1 MAEGIQPI
9 FILPEGYNR
18 TSGKDAQ
25 RNNIAAAKAVANA
38 VKSTLG
44 PRGMDKMLVD
54 NIGDITITNDGV
66 TVLKNMEIE
75 NPAAKMIVEVA
86 KTQEEEVGDGT
97 TTAVIIAGELLKNA
111 ETLLDQSI
119 HPTLIARGY
128 RLAGNKAQEILDK
141 IKLKLDLSNKDDL
154 GRIVKTAIIG
164 KSTGA
169 DSHIVSL
176 IVEAVQHVK
185 SMSKD
190 NDTLDLDD
198 IKVEKKVG
206 GGLLDSRMISGVLID
221 KEKVHPDM
229 PDEIR
234 NAKVA
239 LLNLALEIEKT
250 NIDAQIRIEKPEQLQ
265 AFLDEEENMLKEMVE
280 KIKASGANVVV
291 VQKGIDDAAQHFLS
305 KAGILAFRRV
315 SESDMKKIGKA
326 TGAKVVATLDE
337 LGADSLGEAG
347 LVHVEKLAGET
358 LALIEECKNPK
369 AVTILIRGGTEHV
382 VDELQ
387 RAIEDRLGDLKSVIE
402 DAGSIVA
409 GGGSAE
415 LEVSKNL
422 RDFAKGLEG
431 REQLAVNA
439 FADALEVVPKTLS
452 ENAGLDPI
460 DIVGEIRIIVSP
472 LMKTFPNFLK
482 VSASF
487 FSSAFSR
494 VTFIWT
500 SNAINLPVIAWPFFN
515 STKTIFP
522 LAEFNKSKGLLK
534 TFSDILITV
543 SSHSARRHLRLLI
556 GRLAG
561 CDYVIDP

>member
-44 PRGMDKMLVD
+44 PRGMDKRLVD

-75 NPAAKMIVEVA
+75 NPVAKMIVEVA

-111 ETLLDQSI
+111 EALLDQSI
-119 HPTLIARGY
+119 HPTLVARGY
-128 RLAGNKAQEILDK
+128 KLASNKAQEILDK
-141 IKLKLDLSNKDDL
+141 IKMQLDLSSKEDL
-154 GRIVKTAIIG
+154 SRIVKTAIIG

-169 DSHIVSL
+169 DSHIISL
-176 IVEAVQHVK
+176 IVDAVQHVK
-185 SMSKD
+185 SMSDK
-190 NDTLDLDD
+190 NNVIDLED

-206 GGLLDSRMISGVLID
+206 GGLLDSRLVKGVIID

-229 PDEIR
+229 PDSVK

-265 AFLDEEENMLKEMVE
+265 AFLNEEENMLREMVE
-280 KIKASGANVVV
+280 KIKASGANVVI
-291 VQKGIDDAAQHFLS
+291 VQKGIDDAAQHFLA

-326 TGAKVVATLDE
+326 TGAKVVSTLDE
-337 LGADSLGEAG
+337 LSKESLGEAG
-347 LVHVEKLAGET
+347 IVHVEKLAGEN

-382 VDELQ
+382 VDEIQ
-387 RAIEDRLGDLKSVIE
+387 RAVDDSLGDLKSVIE
-402 DAGSIVA
+402 DGGAIVP
-409 GGGSAE
+409 GGGAAE
-415 LEVSKNL
+415 LEVSKEL
-422 RDFAKGLEG
+422 KDFAKGLEG

-439 FADALEVVPKTLS
+439 FADSLEIVPKTLS

-460 DIVGEIRIIVSP
+460 DILVELRAEHQKGKTWAGVNLLDVYKPQVSDMYKEGVIEPLRIKKQAI
-472 LMKTFPNFLK
+472 K
-482 VSASF
+482 SASEVAVMILRIDDIIAAGK
-487 FSSAFSR
+487 SA
-494 VTFIWT
+494 
-500 SNAINLPVIAWPFFN
+500 NQQPQMP
-515 STKTIFP
+515 P
-522 LAEFNKSKGLLK
+522 GGMGGYG
-534 TFSDILITV
+534 D
-543 SSHSARRHLRLLI
+543 
-556 GRLAG
+556 
-561 CDYVIDP
+561 

>member
-66 TVLKNMEIE
+66 TVLKSMEIE

-119 HPTLIARGY
+119 HPTLVARGY
-128 RLAGNKAQEILDK
+128 RLAANKAQEILDK
-141 IKLKLDLSNKDDL
+141 IKLHLDIANKEDLS
-154 GRIVKTAIIG
+154 RIVKTAIVG

-169 DSHIVSL
+169 DAHIVSL
-176 IVEAVQHVK
+176 IVDAVQHVK
-185 SMSKD
+185 SMSGK

-206 GGLLDSRMISGVLID
+206 GGLLDSRLIKGVIID

-229 PDEIR
+229 PDEIK

-265 AFLDEEENMLKEMVE
+265 AFLDEEENMLREMVE
-280 KIKASGANVVV
+280 KIKASGANVVI
-291 VQKGIDDAAQHFLS
+291 VQKGIDDTAQHFLS

-337 LGADSLGEAG
+337 LGKESLGEAG
-347 LVHVEKLAGET
+347 IVHVEKLAGET

-369 AVTILIRGGTEHV
+369 AVTILVRGGTEHV
-382 VDELQ
+382 VDEIQ
-387 RAIEDRLGDLKSVIE
+387 RAIDDSLGDLKSVIE
-402 DAGSIVA
+402 DGGSIVA
-409 GGGSAE
+409 GGGAAE

-422 RDFAKGLEG
+422 RDFATGLEG
-431 REQLAVNA
+431 REQLAVNS
-439 FADALEVVPKTLS
+439 FADALEVVPKTLA

-460 DIVGEIRIIVSP
+460 DILVELRAEHQKGKTWAGVNLLDVYKPQVSDMYKEGVIEP
-472 LMKTFPNFLK
+472 LRTKK
-482 VSASF
+482 QAIKSASEVAVMILRIDDIIAAGK
-487 FSSAFSR
+487 SA
-494 VTFIWT
+494 
-500 SNAINLPVIAWPFFN
+500 NQQPQMP
-515 STKTIFP
+515 P
-522 LAEFNKSKGLLK
+522 GGMGGYG
-534 TFSDILITV
+534 D
-543 SSHSARRHLRLLI
+543 
-556 GRLAG
+556 
-561 CDYVIDP
+561 

>member
-9 FILPEGYNR
+9 FILPEGYNK

-66 TVLKNMEIE
+66 TVLKNIEIE
-75 NPAAKMIVEVA
+75 NPVAKMVVEVA

-111 ETLLDQSI
+111 EALLDQSI
-119 HPTLIARGY
+119 HPTLVARGY
-128 RLAGNKAQEILDK
+128 KLAANKAQDILDK
-141 IKLKLDLSNKDDL
+141 IKTKLDLSNKEDL

-169 DSHIVSL
+169 DSHIISL
-176 IVEAVQHVK
+176 IVDAVQHVK
-185 SMSKD
+185 SMSNKESSI
-190 NDTLDLDD
+190 DLED

-206 GGLLDSRMISGVLID
+206 GGLLDSRLVKGVIID
-221 KEKVHPDM
+221 KEKVHPNM
-229 PDEIR
+229 PDEIKD
-234 NAKVA
+234 AKVA

-265 AFLDEEENMLKEMVE
+265 AFLNEEESMLKEMVE
-280 KIKASGANVVV
+280 KIKASGANVVI

-337 LGADSLGEAG
+337 LDKESLGEAG

-382 VDELQ
+382 VDEIQ
-387 RAIEDRLGDLKSVIE
+387 RAVDDSLGDLKSVIE
-402 DAGSIVA
+402 DDGAIVA
-409 GGGSAE
+409 GGGATE
-415 LEVSKNL
+415 LEVSKEL
-422 RDFAKGLEG
+422 KDFAKGLEG

-439 FADALEVVPKTLS
+439 FSDALEIVPKTLS

-460 DIVGEIRIIVSP
+460 DILVELRAEHQKGKTWAGVNLLDVYKPQVSDMYKEGVIEPLRIKKQAI
-472 LMKTFPNFLK
+472 K
-482 VSASF
+482 SASEVAVMILRIDDIIAAGK
-487 FSSAFSR
+487 SS
-494 VTFIWT
+494 
-500 SNAINLPVIAWPFFN
+500 NQQPQMP
-515 STKTIFP
+515 P
-522 LAEFNKSKGLLK
+522 GGMGGYG
-534 TFSDILITV
+534 D
-543 SSHSARRHLRLLI
+543 
-556 GRLAG
+556 
-561 CDYVIDP
+561 

>member
-66 TVLKNMEIE
+66 TVLKSMEIE

-111 ETLLDQSI
+111 EVLLDQSI
-119 HPTLIARGY
+119 HPTLVARGY
-128 RLAGNKAQEILDK
+128 RLAANKVQEILDK
-141 IKLKLDLSNKDDL
+141 LKLHLDINNKEELS
-154 GRIVKTAIIG
+154 RIVKTAIVG

-176 IVEAVQHVK
+176 IVDAVQHVK
-185 SMSKD
+185 SMSGKS
-190 NDTLDLDD
+190 DTLDLDD

-206 GGLLDSRMISGVLID
+206 GGLLDSRLIKGVIID

-229 PDEIR
+229 PDEIK

-280 KIKASGANVVV
+280 KIKATGANVVI
-291 VQKGIDDAAQHFLS
+291 VQKGIDDTAQHFLS

-315 SESDMKKIGKA
+315 SENDIKKIGKA

-337 LGADSLGEAG
+337 LGSESLGEAG

-369 AVTILIRGGTEHV
+369 AVTILVRGGTEHV
-382 VDELQ
+382 VDEIQ
-387 RAIEDRLGDLKSVIE
+387 RAIDDSLGDLRSVIE
-402 DAGSIVA
+402 DGGSIVA

-422 RDFAKGLEG
+422 RDFATGLEG
-431 REQLAVNA
+431 REQLAVNS
-439 FADALEVVPKTLS
+439 FADALEVVPKTLA

-460 DIVGEIRIIVSP
+460 DILVELRAEHQKGKTWAGVNLLDVYKPQVSD
-472 LMKTFPNFLK
+472 MYKNISKFSKSICVFL
-482 VSASF
+482 F
-487 FSSAFSR
+487 
-494 VTFIWT
+494 
-500 SNAINLPVIAWPFFN
+500 LC
-515 STKTIFP
+515 IFQC
-522 LAEFNKSKGLLK
+522 
-534 TFSDILITV
+534 DIYMHIK
-543 SSHSARRHLRLLI
+543 
-556 GRLAG
+556 
-561 CDYVIDP
+561 CN

>member
-66 TVLKNMEIE
+66 TVLKSMEIE

-119 HPTLIARGY
+119 HPTLVARGY
-128 RLAGNKAQEILDK
+128 RLAANKAQEILDK
-141 IKLKLDLSNKDDL
+141 IKLHLDIANKEDLS
-154 GRIVKTAIIG
+154 RIVKTAIVG

-169 DSHIVSL
+169 DEHIVSL
-176 IVEAVQHVK
+176 IVDAVQHVK
-185 SMSKD
+185 SMSGK

-206 GGLLDSRMISGVLID
+206 GGLLDSRLIKGVIID

-229 PDEIR
+229 PDEIK

-265 AFLDEEENMLKEMVE
+265 AFLDEEENMLREMVD
-280 KIKASGANVVV
+280 KIKASGANVVI

-337 LGADSLGEAG
+337 LSKDSLGEAG
-347 LVHVEKLAGET
+347 IVHVEKLAGET

-369 AVTILIRGGTEHV
+369 AVTILVRGGTEHV
-382 VDELQ
+382 VDEIQ
-387 RAIEDRLGDLKSVIE
+387 RAIDDSLGDLKSVIE
-402 DAGSIVA
+402 DGGSIVA
-409 GGGSAE
+409 GGGAAE

-422 RDFAKGLEG
+422 RDFAADLEG
-431 REQLAVNA
+431 REQLAVNS
-439 FADALEVVPKTLS
+439 FADALEVVPKTLA

-460 DIVGEIRIIVSP
+460 DILVELRAEHQKGKTWAGVNLLDVYKPQVSDMYKEGVVEP
-472 LMKTFPNFLK
+472 LRTKK
-482 VSASF
+482 QAIKSASEVAVMILRIDDIIAAGK
-487 FSSAFSR
+487 SA
-494 VTFIWT
+494 
-500 SNAINLPVIAWPFFN
+500 NQQPQMP
-515 STKTIFP
+515 P
-522 LAEFNKSKGLLK
+522 GGMGGYG
-534 TFSDILITV
+534 D
-543 SSHSARRHLRLLI
+543 
-556 GRLAG
+556 
-561 CDYVIDP
+561 

>member
-66 TVLKNMEIE
+66 TVLKSMEIE

-119 HPTLIARGY
+119 HPTLVARGY
-128 RLAGNKAQEILDK
+128 RLAANKAQEILDK
-141 IKLKLDLSNKDDL
+141 IKLHLDIANKEDLS
-154 GRIVKTAIIG
+154 RIVKTAIVG

-169 DSHIVSL
+169 DTHIVSL
-176 IVEAVQHVK
+176 IVDAVQHVK
-185 SMSKD
+185 SMSGK

-206 GGLLDSRMISGVLID
+206 GGLLDSRLIKGVIID

-229 PDEIR
+229 PEEIK

-280 KIKASGANVVV
+280 KIKASGANVVI
-291 VQKGIDDAAQHFLS
+291 VQKGIDDTAQHFLS

-337 LGADSLGEAG
+337 LGKDSLGEAG
-347 LVHVEKLAGET
+347 VVHVEKLAGET

-369 AVTILIRGGTEHV
+369 AVTILVRGGTEHV
-382 VDELQ
+382 VDEIQ
-387 RAIEDRLGDLKSVIE
+387 RAIDDSLGDLKSVIE
-402 DAGSIVA
+402 DGGSIVA
-409 GGGSAE
+409 GGGAAE

-422 RDFAKGLEG
+422 RDFATGLEG
-431 REQLAVNA
+431 REQLAVNS
-439 FADALEVVPKTLS
+439 FADALEVVPKTLA

-460 DIVGEIRIIVSP
+460 DILVELRAEHQKGKTWAGVNLLDVYKPQVSDMYKEGVIEP
-472 LMKTFPNFLK
+472 LRTKK
-482 VSASF
+482 QAIKSASEVAVMILRIDDIIAAGK
-487 FSSAFSR
+487 SA
-494 VTFIWT
+494 
-500 SNAINLPVIAWPFFN
+500 NQQPQMP
-515 STKTIFP
+515 P
-522 LAEFNKSKGLLK
+522 GGMGGYG
-534 TFSDILITV
+534 D
-543 SSHSARRHLRLLI
+543 
-556 GRLAG
+556 
-561 CDYVIDP
+561 

>member
-66 TVLKNMEIE
+66 TVLKSMEIE

-97 TTAVIIAGELLKNA
+97 TTAVIISGELLKNA
-111 ETLLDQSI
+111 ETLLDQGI
-119 HPTLIARGY
+119 HPTLVARGY
-128 RLAGNKAQEILDK
+128 RLAANKAQEILDK
-141 IKLKLDLSNKDDL
+141 LKLHLDISNKEEL
-154 GRIVKTAIIG
+154 SRIVKTAIVG

-176 IVEAVQHVK
+176 IVDAVQHVK
-185 SMSKD
+185 SMSGK

-206 GGLLDSRMISGVLID
+206 GGLLDSRLIKGVIID

-229 PDEIR
+229 PDEIK
-234 NAKVA
+234 NAKVV

-280 KIKASGANVVV
+280 KIKASGANVVI
-291 VQKGIDDAAQHFLS
+291 VQKGIDDTAQHFLS

-337 LGADSLGEAG
+337 LGKESLGEAG
-347 LVHVEKLAGET
+347 IVHVEKLAGET

-369 AVTILIRGGTEHV
+369 AVTILVRGGTEHV
-382 VDELQ
+382 VDEIQ
-387 RAIEDRLGDLKSVIE
+387 RAIDDSLGDLKSVIE
-402 DAGSIVA
+402 DGGSVVA
-409 GGGSAE
+409 GGGAAE

-422 RDFAKGLEG
+422 RDFATGLEG
-431 REQLAVNA
+431 REQLAVNS
-439 FADALEVVPKTLS
+439 FADALEVVPKTLA

-460 DIVGEIRIIVSP
+460 DILVELRAEHQKGKTWAGVNLLDVYKPQVSDMYKEGVIEP
-472 LMKTFPNFLK
+472 LRTKK
-482 VSASF
+482 QAIKSASEVAVMILRIDDIIAAGK
-487 FSSAFSR
+487 SA
-494 VTFIWT
+494 
-500 SNAINLPVIAWPFFN
+500 NQQPQMP
-515 STKTIFP
+515 P
-522 LAEFNKSKGLLK
+522 GGMGGYG
-534 TFSDILITV
+534 D
-543 SSHSARRHLRLLI
+543 
-556 GRLAG
+556 
-561 CDYVIDP
+561 

>member
-66 TVLKNMEIE
+66 TVLKSMEIE

-119 HPTLIARGY
+119 HPTLVARGY
-128 RLAGNKAQEILDK
+128 RLAANKAQEILDK
-141 IKLKLDLSNKDDL
+141 IKLHLDIANKEDLS
-154 GRIVKTAIIG
+154 RIVKTAIVG

-169 DSHIVSL
+169 DTHIVSL
-176 IVEAVQHVK
+176 IVDAVQHVK
-185 SMSKD
+185 SMSGK

-206 GGLLDSRMISGVLID
+206 GGLLDSRLIKGVIID

-229 PDEIR
+229 PEEIK

-280 KIKASGANVVV
+280 KIKASGANVVI
-291 VQKGIDDAAQHFLS
+291 VQKGIDDTAQHFLS

-337 LGADSLGEAG
+337 LGKDSLGEAG
-347 LVHVEKLAGET
+347 IVHVEKLAGET

-369 AVTILIRGGTEHV
+369 AVTILVRGGTEHV
-382 VDELQ
+382 VDEIQ
-387 RAIEDRLGDLKSVIE
+387 RAIDDSLGDLKSVIE
-402 DAGSIVA
+402 DGGSIVA
-409 GGGSAE
+409 GGGAAE

-422 RDFAKGLEG
+422 RDFATGLEG
-431 REQLAVNA
+431 REQLAVNS
-439 FADALEVVPKTLS
+439 FADALEVVPKTLA

-460 DIVGEIRIIVSP
+460 DILVELRAEHQKGKTWAGVNLLDVYKPQVSDMYKEGVIEP
-472 LMKTFPNFLK
+472 LRTKK
-482 VSASF
+482 QAIKSASEVAVMILRIDDIIAAGK
-487 FSSAFSR
+487 SA
-494 VTFIWT
+494 
-500 SNAINLPVIAWPFFN
+500 NQQPQMP
-515 STKTIFP
+515 P
-522 LAEFNKSKGLLK
+522 GGMGGYG
-534 TFSDILITV
+534 D
-543 SSHSARRHLRLLI
+543 
-556 GRLAG
+556 
-561 CDYVIDP
+561 

>member
-54 NIGDITITNDGV
+54 NIGDITIINDGV
-66 TVLKNMEIE
+66 TVLKSMEIE

-119 HPTLIARGY
+119 HPTLVARGY
-128 RLAGNKAQEILDK
+128 RLAANKAQEILDK
-141 IKLKLDLSNKDDL
+141 IKLHLDIANKEDLS
-154 GRIVKTAIIG
+154 RIVKTAIVG

-169 DSHIVSL
+169 DTHIVSL
-176 IVEAVQHVK
+176 IVDAVQHVK
-185 SMSKD
+185 SMSGK

-206 GGLLDSRMISGVLID
+206 GGLLDSRLIKGVIID

-229 PDEIR
+229 PEEIK

-280 KIKASGANVVV
+280 KIKASGANVVI
-291 VQKGIDDAAQHFLS
+291 VQKGIDDTAQHFLS

-315 SESDMKKIGKA
+315 SENDMKKIGKA

-337 LGADSLGEAG
+337 LGKDSLGEAG
-347 LVHVEKLAGET
+347 IVHVEKLAGET

-369 AVTILIRGGTEHV
+369 AVTILVRGGTEHV
-382 VDELQ
+382 VDEIQ
-387 RAIEDRLGDLKSVIE
+387 RAIDDSLGDLKSVIE
-402 DAGSIVA
+402 DGGSIVA
-409 GGGSAE
+409 GGGAAE

-422 RDFAKGLEG
+422 RDFATGLEG

-439 FADALEVVPKTLS
+439 FADALEVVPKTLA

-460 DIVGEIRIIVSP
+460 DILVELRAEHQKGKTWAGVNLLDVYKPQVSDMYKEGVIEP
-472 LMKTFPNFLK
+472 LRTKK
-482 VSASF
+482 QAIKSASEVAVMILRIDDIIAAGK
-487 FSSAFSR
+487 SA
-494 VTFIWT
+494 
-500 SNAINLPVIAWPFFN
+500 NQQPQMP
-515 STKTIFP
+515 P
-522 LAEFNKSKGLLK
+522 GGMGGYG
-534 TFSDILITV
+534 D
-543 SSHSARRHLRLLI
+543 
-556 GRLAG
+556 
-561 CDYVIDP
+561 

>member
-66 TVLKNMEIE
+66 TVLKSMEIE

-111 ETLLDQSI
+111 EVLLDQSI
-119 HPTLIARGY
+119 HPTLVARGY
-128 RLAGNKAQEILDK
+128 RLAANKVQEILDK
-141 IKLKLDLSNKDDL
+141 LKLHLDINNKEELS
-154 GRIVKTAIIG
+154 RIVKTAIVG

-176 IVEAVQHVK
+176 IVDAVQHVK
-185 SMSKD
+185 SMSGKS
-190 NDTLDLDD
+190 DTLDLDD

-206 GGLLDSRMISGVLID
+206 GGLLDSRLIKGVIID

-229 PDEIR
+229 PDEIK

-280 KIKASGANVVV
+280 KIKATGANVVI
-291 VQKGIDDAAQHFLS
+291 VQKGIDDTAQHFLS

-315 SESDMKKIGKA
+315 SENDIKKIGKA

-337 LGADSLGEAG
+337 LGSESLGEAG

-369 AVTILIRGGTEHV
+369 AVTILVRGGTEHV
-382 VDELQ
+382 VDEIQ
-387 RAIEDRLGDLKSVIE
+387 RAIDDSLGDLRSVIE
-402 DAGSIVA
+402 DGGSIVA

-422 RDFAKGLEG
+422 RDFATGLEG
-431 REQLAVNA
+431 REQLAVNS
-439 FADALEVVPKTLS
+439 FADALEVVPKTLA

-460 DIVGEIRIIVSP
+460 DILVELRAEHQKGKTWAGVNLLDVYKPQVSDMYKEGVIEP
-472 LMKTFPNFLK
+472 LRTKK
-482 VSASF
+482 QAIKSASEVAVMILRIDDIIAAGK
-487 FSSAFSR
+487 SA
-494 VTFIWT
+494 
-500 SNAINLPVIAWPFFN
+500 NQQPQMP
-515 STKTIFP
+515 P
-522 LAEFNKSKGLLK
+522 GGMGGYG
-534 TFSDILITV
+534 D
-543 SSHSARRHLRLLI
+543 
-556 GRLAG
+556 
-561 CDYVIDP
+561 

>member
-382 VDELQ
+382 VDEIQ
-387 RAIEDRLGDLKSVIE
+387 RAIEDSLGDLKSVIE

-460 DIVGEIRIIVSP
+460 DILVELRAEHQKGKTWAGVNLLDVYKPQVSDMYKEGVIEP
-472 LMKTFPNFLK
+472 LRTKK
-482 VSASF
+482 QAIKSASEVAVMILRIDDIIAAGK
-487 FSSAFSR
+487 SA
-494 VTFIWT
+494 
-500 SNAINLPVIAWPFFN
+500 NQQPQMP
-515 STKTIFP
+515 P
-522 LAEFNKSKGLLK
+522 GGMGGYG
-534 TFSDILITV
+534 D
-543 SSHSARRHLRLLI
+543 
-556 GRLAG
+556 
-561 CDYVIDP
+561 

>member
-66 TVLKNMEIE
+66 TVLKSMEIE

-119 HPTLIARGY
+119 HPTLVARGY
-128 RLAGNKAQEILDK
+128 RLAANKAQEILDK
-141 IKLKLDLSNKDDL
+141 IKLHLDIANKEDLS
-154 GRIVKTAIIG
+154 RIVKTAIVG

-169 DSHIVSL
+169 DEHIVSL
-176 IVEAVQHVK
+176 IVDAVQHVK
-185 SMSKD
+185 SMSGK

-206 GGLLDSRMISGVLID
+206 GGSLDSRLIKGVIID

-229 PDEIR
+229 PDEIK

-265 AFLDEEENMLKEMVE
+265 AFLDEEENMLREMVD
-280 KIKASGANVVV
+280 KIKASGANVVI

-337 LGADSLGEAG
+337 LSKDSLGEAG
-347 LVHVEKLAGET
+347 IVHVEKLAGET

-369 AVTILIRGGTEHV
+369 AVTILVRGGTEHV
-382 VDELQ
+382 VDEIQ
-387 RAIEDRLGDLKSVIE
+387 RAIDDSLGDLKSVIE
-402 DAGSIVA
+402 DGGSIVA
-409 GGGSAE
+409 GGGAAE

-422 RDFAKGLEG
+422 RDFAADLEG
-431 REQLAVNA
+431 REQLAVNS
-439 FADALEVVPKTLS
+439 FADALEVVPKTLA

-460 DIVGEIRIIVSP
+460 DILVELRAEHQKGKTWAGVNLLDVYKPQVSDMYKEGVVEP
-472 LMKTFPNFLK
+472 LRTKK
-482 VSASF
+482 QAIKSASEVAVMILRIDDIIAAGK
-487 FSSAFSR
+487 SA
-494 VTFIWT
+494 
-500 SNAINLPVIAWPFFN
+500 NQQPQMP
-515 STKTIFP
+515 P
-522 LAEFNKSKGLLK
+522 GGMGGYG
-534 TFSDILITV
+534 D
-543 SSHSARRHLRLLI
+543 
-556 GRLAG
+556 
-561 CDYVIDP
+561 

>member
-66 TVLKNMEIE
+66 TVLKSMDIE

-119 HPTLIARGY
+119 HPTLVARGY
-128 RLAGNKAQEILDK
+128 RLASNKSQEILDK
-141 IKLKLDLSNKDDL
+141 IKLQLNLSSKEDL

-169 DSHIVSL
+169 DSHVISL
-176 IVEAVQHVK
+176 IVDAVQHVK
-185 SMSKD
+185 SMSGKS
-190 NDTLDLDD
+190 DTIDLDD

-206 GGLLDSRMISGVLID
+206 GGLLDSRLVSGVIID

-229 PDEIR
+229 PDEVK

-315 SESDMKKIGKA
+315 SEGDMKKIGKA
-326 TGAKVVATLDE
+326 TGAKIVATLDE
-337 LGADSLGEAG
+337 LGKDSLGDAG

-382 VDELQ
+382 VDEIQ
-387 RAIEDRLGDLKSVIE
+387 RAVDDSLGDLKSVIE
-402 DAGSIVA
+402 DGGSIVA
-409 GGGSAE
+409 GGGAGE
-415 LEVSKNL
+415 LEVSKEL

-460 DIVGEIRIIVSP
+460 DILVELRAEHQKGKTWAGVNLLDVYKPQVSDMYKEGVIEP
-472 LMKTFPNFLK
+472 LRTKK
-482 VSASF
+482 QAIKSASEVAVMILRIDDIIAAGK
-487 FSSAFSR
+487 SASQQ
-494 VTFIWT
+494 
-500 SNAINLPVIAWPFFN
+500 PPM
-515 STKTIFP
+515 P
-522 LAEFNKSKGLLK
+522 PGGMGGYG
-534 TFSDILITV
+534 D
-543 SSHSARRHLRLLI
+543 
-556 GRLAG
+556 
-561 CDYVIDP
+561 

>member
-66 TVLKNMEIE
+66 TVLKSMEIE

-111 ETLLDQSI
+111 EVLLDQSI
-119 HPTLIARGY
+119 HPTLVARGY
-128 RLAGNKAQEILDK
+128 RLAANKVQEILDK
-141 IKLKLDLSNKDDL
+141 LKLHLDINNKEELS
-154 GRIVKTAIIG
+154 RIVKTAIVG

-176 IVEAVQHVK
+176 IVDAVQHVK
-185 SMSKD
+185 SMSGKS
-190 NDTLDLDD
+190 DTLDLDD

-206 GGLLDSRMISGVLID
+206 GGLLDSRLIKGVIID

-229 PDEIR
+229 PDEIK

-280 KIKASGANVVV
+280 KIKATGANVVI
-291 VQKGIDDAAQHFLS
+291 VQKGIDDTAQHSLS

-315 SESDMKKIGKA
+315 SENDIKKIGKA

-337 LGADSLGEAG
+337 LGSESLGEAG

-369 AVTILIRGGTEHV
+369 AVTILVRGGTEHV
-382 VDELQ
+382 VDEIQ
-387 RAIEDRLGDLKSVIE
+387 RAIDDSLGDLRSVIE
-402 DAGSIVA
+402 DGGSIVA

-422 RDFAKGLEG
+422 RDFATGLEG
-431 REQLAVNA
+431 REQLAVNS
-439 FADALEVVPKTLS
+439 FADALEVVPKTLA

-460 DIVGEIRIIVSP
+460 DILVELRAEHQKGKTWAGVNLLDVYKPQVSDMYKEGVIEP
-472 LMKTFPNFLK
+472 LRTKK
-482 VSASF
+482 QAIKSASEVAVMILRIDDIIAAGK
-487 FSSAFSR
+487 SA
-494 VTFIWT
+494 
-500 SNAINLPVIAWPFFN
+500 NQQPQMP
-515 STKTIFP
+515 P
-522 LAEFNKSKGLLK
+522 GGMGGYG
-534 TFSDILITV
+534 D
-543 SSHSARRHLRLLI
+543 
-556 GRLAG
+556 
-561 CDYVIDP
+561 

>member
-141 IKLKLDLSNKDDL
+141 IKMKLDLSNKDDL

-206 GGLLDSRMISGVLID
+206 GGLLDSRLIKGVLID

-229 PDEIR
+229 PNELR

-382 VDELQ
+382 VDEIQ
-387 RAIEDRLGDLKSVIE
+387 RAIDDSLGDLKSVIE
-402 DAGSIVA
+402 DGGSIVA

-460 DIVGEIRIIVSP
+460 DILVELRAEHQKGKTWAGVNLLDVYKPQVSDMYKEGVIEP
-472 LMKTFPNFLK
+472 LRTKK
-482 VSASF
+482 QAIKSASEVAVMILRIDDIIAAGK
-487 FSSAFSR
+487 SA
-494 VTFIWT
+494 
-500 SNAINLPVIAWPFFN
+500 NQQPQMP
-515 STKTIFP
+515 P
-522 LAEFNKSKGLLK
+522 GGMGGYG
-534 TFSDILITV
+534 D
-543 SSHSARRHLRLLI
+543 
-556 GRLAG
+556 
-561 CDYVIDP
+561 